1 MIEKGCG
8 RVESQT
14 RMSCRVYVCSWLA
27 ATVCVRSAAVLVHN
41 NCSKSTNAC
50 IEQHKHMNPR
60 KYDWQLLIKV
70 HCTATQPDDCKTRGH
85 TWFDVCTYKHV
96 MSACRSTGVYVC
108 MFVVHLPVQL
118 WNECCD
124 IIRTLLAWPV
134 TTTCQPHTHHYQCL
148 NTMSKSLT

>member
-96 MSACRSTGVYVC
+96 MSACRSTGVYVMYVC
-108 MFVVHLPVQL
+108 LWSTFLCGLLCSCGMNAATSSGPCLLGQSRPPVSH
-118 WNECCD
+118 
-124 IIRTLLAWPV
+124 I
-134 TTTCQPHTHHYQCL
+134 HTI
-148 NTMSKSLT
+148 TSV